1 MLSSAR
7 LSDGYKEVVRPLPP
21 GSVLLWLHRAVWL
34 LINNIVASL
43 VILLT

>member
-21 GSVLLWLHRAVWL
+21 RIS
-34 LINNIVASL
+34 ASL
-43 VILLT
+43 APQGCLAAYQ